1 MKGVINLQHFSIA
14 LIPGD
19 GIGPEV
25 MNEAIK
31 VLKKAEEIHGGLTF
45 SCESFDWGCDYYL
58 QNGRMMPENGL
69 DILKDFDVILFGA
82 VGAKSVPD
90 HISVWELILPIRRKF
105 QQYVNLRPIKLLQGI
120 ESPLRYKNHKDLD
133 FVVIREN
140 TEGEYSNMGGRVH
153 EGTPYELAVQ
163 NNIFTRYGSER
174 ILNYAFSLAEKRAK
188 KNLTVATKSNAINFT
203 MPFWDEMVNEIGN
216 SYPDVQTQLY
226 HIDALAAYFISR
238 PETFDVV
245 VGSNL
250 FGDILTDLGAA
261 VVGGLGLAPS
271 GNINPERIYPSMF
284 EPIHGS
290 APDIAGKGIA
300 NPIASI
306 WSLSLMMDHLE
317 LPDVG
322 KLILDSIEGVLVDGI
337 IRTPDIRGTANTTEM
352 GDAIVSK
359 MVQLSLSPKI

>member
-1 MKGVINLQHFSIA
+1 
-14 LIPGD
+14 
-19 GIGPEV
+19 
-25 MNEAIK
+25 MNEAMK
-31 VLKKAEEIHGGLTF
+31 VLRKAEGIHGGITF
-45 SCESFDWGCDYYL
+45 SCESLDWGCDYYL
-58 QNGRMMPENGL
+58 QHGKMMPDNGL
-69 DILKDFDVILFGA
+69 ELLKDFDVILFGA
-82 VGAKSVPD
+82 VGAKTVPD

-105 QQYVNLRPIKLLQGI
+105 QQYVNLRPIKLLRGL
-120 ESPLRYKNHKDLD
+120 ESPLRYKNHDDLD

-174 ILNYAFSLAEKRAK
+174 ILNYAFSYAQNRAK

-203 MPFWDEMVNEIGN
+203 MPFWDEIVKEIGA
-216 SYPDVQTQLY
+216 SYPEVNTQIY

-238 PETFDVV
+238 PETLDVV

-261 VVGGLGLAPS
+261 IVGGLGLAPS
-271 GNINPERIYPSMF
+271 GNINPERVYPSMF

-306 WSLSLMMDHLE
+306 WSLSLMMEHLQ
-317 LPDVG
+317 LPEVG
-322 KLILDSIEGVLVDGI
+322 KLILDSIEGVLVDGK
-337 IRTPDIRGTANTTEM
+337 IRTPDLGGTAKTTDM
-352 GDAIVSK
+352 GDAIVTK
-359 MVQLSLSPKI
+359 MTELSVSMNV

>member
-1 MKGVINLQHFSIA
+1 MQHFSIA

-25 MNEAIK
+25 INEAVK
-31 VLKKAEEIHGGLTF
+31 VLKKAEEIHGGVKF

-58 QNGRMMPENGL
+58 QHGRMMPDNGL
-69 DILKDFDVILFGA
+69 DILKNFDVILFGA
-82 VGAKSVPD
+82 VGAKTVPD

-105 QQYVNLRPIKLLQGI
+105 QQYVNLRPIKLLKGM
-120 ESPLRYKNHKDLD
+120 ESPLRYKNHDDLD
-133 FVVIREN
+133 FVVVREN
-140 TEGEYSNMGGRVH
+140 TEGEYSNSGGRVH
-153 EGTPYELAVQ
+153 EGTPYELAMQ
-163 NNIFTRYGSER
+163 NNIFTRYGTER

-203 MPFWDEMVNEIGN
+203 MPFWDELVKEISS

-238 PETFDVV
+238 PETMDVV

-261 VVGGLGLAPS
+261 IVGGLGLAPS
-271 GNINPERIYPSMF
+271 GNINPDRIYPSMF

-290 APDIAGKGIA
+290 APDIAGQGIA

-317 LPDVG
+317 LHQVG
-322 KLILDSIEGVLVDGI
+322 NLILDSIESVLLDGE
-337 IRTPDIRGTANTTEM
+337 IRTPDLGGTATTIEM

-359 MVQLSLSPKI
+359 MAQLSLSPKL